1 MEEESEEE
9 NSNDNCEYKNS
20 NDNDSD
26 NELLNIKKKK
36 IETPVKIQKIKTI
49 NKIEIPFQLRMKFLL
64 NQNEYLTIISNFD
77 KLYHF
82 FFLFLILFFSL
93 TDFLNYVFNVSNI
106 MNIYEVIVSL
116 SEDDYYPE
124 TISSILSIHG
134 DPIKVKKAVND
145 IFVNLNKVFISILY
159 K

>member
-1 MEEESEEE
+1 
-9 NSNDNCEYKNS
+9 
-20 NDNDSD
+20 
-26 NELLNIKKKK
+26 
-36 IETPVKIQKIKTI
+36 
-49 NKIEIPFQLRMKFLL
+49 
-64 NQNEYLTIISNFD
+64 
-77 KLYHF
+77 
-82 FFLFLILFFSL
+82 
-93 TDFLNYVFNVSNI
+93 

-124 TISSILSIHG
+124 TMSSILSIHG